1 MALPVQHTMLRVA
14 SVFLCI
20 VGARV
25 LAQSIEHGVTSAT
38 ELARDT
44 TARRGLK
51 NSQGCQSSVDNTNTE
66 VTFGGR
72 QFKVL
77 PAASV
82 SGYASSNDY
91 NWHDVPEGW
100 DVVTTTDD
108 DWSDILSCVIA
119 SYRWSTHVLFVWDTS
134 RDSYEAWGGADFTNG
149 QWCCQWCY
157 YDCSWAHADA
167 YDEEGLP
174 RRVRVS
180 SYYGRVLIVSR
191 PSAAPTRE
199 PTSYPTQFKFQSG
212 WCSSDLD
219 EYVGDAS
226 SVQDCWDKCE
236 SRFGSSLVAVDL
248 DLEGQCYCQDD
259 CQCLDLGHGMGYYV
273 ATRDNV
279 IAELPGMCGGCSDV
293 CTEKMYKG
301 SCTGFKR
308 EAKGKWGDW
317 TLPEY
322 EGIACS
328 KDQCCAANEDE
339 CCELNVGMIA
349 GVAVAIFVVVAG
361 CIGVCC
367 FLGCKKRKQ
376 ETGKPP
382 SLPLVGDAREPP
394 PPALAAMP
402 PPTPPPALVPIP
414 EHKKQR
420 RFPEPSAP
428 PPPSLAPIKAQAAGM
443 LTEETPPQPSV
454 PVAEPVQSTSSVGWG
469 ARSLQRLAS
478 WRAPAP
484 ETSEMEPEPEVP
496 AAEPVPSSEGW
507 GARGLQRLASW
518 RAPAAAPPP
527 ITLGG
532 KKVDVAQEE
541 LCSPRRVDMVHAS
554 VAKWY
559 NSTGKGAALR
569 TRFGPFPATP
579 EALNKWYARNKV
591 MTAFL
596 DDQGV
601 PPEF

>member
-1 MALPVQHTMLRVA
+1 MAPRPRKTLPDLSVVAGELFREPSGFNFWQPSCGSALLWLVICSQITPGAGCLSNQLTGQNHGVACTPMLRVA

-25 LAQSIEHGVTSAT
+25 LAQSIENGVTSAT

-44 TARRGLK
+44 TARRGLQ

-226 SVQDCWDKCE
+226 SVQDCWDKW
-236 SRFGSSLVAVDL
+236 
-248 DLEGQCYCQDD
+248 
-259 CQCLDLGHGMGYYV
+259 
-273 ATRDNV
+273 
-279 IAELPGMCGGCSDV
+279 I
-293 CTEKMYKG
+293 
-301 SCTGFKR
+301 
-308 EAKGKWGDW
+308 
-317 TLPEY
+317 
-322 EGIACS
+322 
-328 KDQCCAANEDE
+328 
-339 CCELNVGMIA
+339 
-349 GVAVAIFVVVAG
+349 
-361 CIGVCC
+361 
-367 FLGCKKRKQ
+367 
-376 ETGKPP
+376 
-382 SLPLVGDAREPP
+382 
-394 PPALAAMP
+394 
-402 PPTPPPALVPIP
+402 
-414 EHKKQR
+414 
-420 RFPEPSAP
+420 
-428 PPPSLAPIKAQAAGM
+428 
-443 LTEETPPQPSV
+443 
-454 PVAEPVQSTSSVGWG
+454 
-469 ARSLQRLAS
+469 
-478 WRAPAP
+478 
-484 ETSEMEPEPEVP
+484 
-496 AAEPVPSSEGW
+496 
-507 GARGLQRLASW
+507 
-518 RAPAAAPPP
+518 
-527 ITLGG
+527 
-532 KKVDVAQEE
+532 
-541 LCSPRRVDMVHAS
+541 
-554 VAKWY
+554 
-559 NSTGKGAALR
+559 
-569 TRFGPFPATP
+569 
-579 EALNKWYARNKV
+579 
-591 MTAFL
+591 
-596 DDQGV
+596 
-601 PPEF
+601 